1 MRLKE
6 RSQPPSPEQLV
17 QGKPAHEAFK
27 ILERQ
32 IERWN
37 LKAAAITMDDHPDQ
51 DDVKLI
57 RETLEALRAE
67 LTIQQA
73 RLVEM
78 N

>member
-1 MRLKE
+1 MKPKL
-6 RSQPPSPEQLV
+6 PTPEELV
-17 QGKPAHEAFK
+17 QGKSAPEAVR

-32 IERWN
+32 IERWD
-37 LKAAAITMDDHPDQ
+37 LKAAAIAGDDHPDQ
-51 DDVKLI
+51 VQVKLV

-67 LTIQQA
+67 LSIQQA